1 MKYPAI
7 PLLLLLALPGLP
19 SAAASMDLIRTI
31 NSIRAQGCDGRDGVT
46 PALRHDPLLDRVAE
60 AQASGR
66 NLKDAMKEA
75 GYRAVQAAVLEASG
89 SAAARERAL
98 DDEGC
103 KDITNSVY
111 RDVGV
116 ALGQGT
122 VWIVLAVPLIPPP
135 AQGTQ
140 DVNQRVLELVNEAR
154 SRSRRCGWKR
164 FAAAP
169 ALVLSE
175 ALQRAAAVQAR
186 DMADHSVL
194 GHAGSDGSS
203 PAERA
208 TRAGYAWRV
217 VGENVASGQATPE
230 QVVEEW
236 IKSPHHC
243 ANLMST
249 DFTDMG
255 VAFAADPKSA
265 GGIYWAQVFG
275 APGPGSKD

>member
-1 MKYPAI
+1 MKTS
-7 PLLLLLALPGLP
+7 LLFLVLTASHANATNSDLLR
-19 SAAASMDLIRTI
+19 SID
-31 NSIRAQGCDGRDGVT
+31 SIRAQGCDGGDGVT

-98 DDEGC
+98 ADEGC
-103 KDITNSVY
+103 KDITNPIY

-116 ALGQGT
+116 ALDDGT
-122 VWIVLAVPLIPPP
+122 AWIVLAAPLIPPS
-135 AQGTQ
+135 AQGTE
-140 DVNQRVLELVNEAR
+140 DVSRRVLELVNEAR

-175 ALQRAAAVQAR
+175 SLQRAAAVHAR
-186 DMADHSVL
+186 DMAYRSVL
-194 GHAGSDGSS
+194 GHGGSDGSS

-208 TRAGYAWRV
+208 TRAGYAWRTI
-217 VGENVASGQATPE
+217 GENIASGQATPV

-236 IKSPHHC
+236 VKSPYHC
-243 ANLMST
+243 ANLMSA
-249 DFTDMG
+249 DFTEMG
-255 VAFAADPKSA
+255 VAFAADAKSA

-275 APGPGSKD
+275 APSPGSKD